1 MPFENRLHPSS
12 VLFSLAGQARN
23 LAVPGVLVL
32 FGASRAGAD
41 WEPWLMLFL
50 IPYSVFA
57 LVRYLSFRYRYEPNE
72 IVIRTGLVFRNER
85 HVPYARIQNLD
96 AVQNI
101 AHRLLGVVE
110 VRVQTGGGTEPE
122 VVLSVVPVAALEEMR
137 RRVFEGR
144 MSVTAPALPEA
155 EGEQPLPAEGAR
167 LIVQLSPRD
176 LLLAGFIEN
185 RGVVLIAAGFGVL
198 WEMGF
203 ADPVFERIFGE
214 DVTGRGIMRQ
224 LATAVFGGIGLSPR
238 RVAVTLAAFVGLFIL
253 IRLLSML
260 WAAVRLYGFRLTRDA
275 DDLRI
280 EFGLL
285 TRVAATIPLGRIQ
298 TLTIRQGPLHTLF
311 GRVAVKVETAGGHG
325 GEESEKSAAS
335 DRTWLA
341 PIIQPAD
348 LPALLR
354 EVLPDIDLDSVAWQ
368 GVHPRAFRRA
378 FRSWLLFAVPV
389 TLALTFVLQWWTPVL
404 LAAVVAWGYI
414 DARQYV
420 RHVGWATTG
429 HVVVFRTGWI
439 WRRIT
444 VARFAKIQAVT
455 LRESPFDRR
464 HRMAVVKVDTAGAG
478 DDRVHI
484 PFLARDIA
492 DGLYGR
498 LAAEAARTE
507 FKW

>member
-1 MPFENRLHPSS
+1 MPSENRLHPSS
-12 VLFSLAGQARN
+12 VLFSLAAQARN

-72 IVIRTGLVFRNER
+72 IVIRSGLVFRNER

-122 VVLSVVPVAALEEMR
+122 VVLSVVPVAALDEMR

-144 MSVTAPALPEA
+144 MSVAAPALPEA
-155 EGEQPLPAEGAR
+155 GAEQPLPAEGAR
-167 LIVQLSPRD
+167 LILQLSPRD

-203 ADPVFERIFGE
+203 ADPMFERIFGE
-214 DVTGRGIMRQ
+214 DATGRGIIRQ

-238 RVAVTLAAFVGLFIL
+238 RVAVTLAAFVGLFIF

-285 TRVAATIPLGRIQ
+285 TRVAATIPLRRIQ

-325 GEESEKSAAS
+325 GEDGEREERRVRSHVAGADHPARRSPGAAARGAAGHRSGRRRLAGRASA
-335 DRTWLA
+335 R
-341 PIIQPAD
+341 
-348 LPALLR
+348 LPPRLQEL
-354 EVLPDIDLDSVAWQ
+354 VAVC
-368 GVHPRAFRRA
+368 GAGHARPHVR
-378 FRSWLLFAVPV
+378 
-389 TLALTFVLQWWTPVL
+389 
-404 LAAVVAWGYI
+404 AAVVDSRAPGSRRRLGI
-414 DARQYV
+414 HRRAAIRAAR
-420 RHVGWATTG
+420 
-429 HVVVFRTGWI
+429 
-439 WRRIT
+439 
-444 VARFAKIQAVT
+444 
-455 LRESPFDRR
+455 
-464 HRMAVVKVDTAGAG
+464 RMG
-478 DDRVHI
+478 DDRPRRGVSDRMD
-484 PFLARDIA
+484 L
-492 DGLYGR
+492 
-498 LAAEAARTE
+498 EANHRGAVRKDSGGDAQASRHSIGVTG
-507 FKW
+507 WRS